1 MKVGNVYWE
10 AEVRGVGEAQEQG
23 DDLRNSFD
31 DVTGSFLGTAA
42 AQEEATDATQ
52 DHTEATQESER
63 WTERLNADT
72 GLLSSSLTFLS
83 SKFGIASAA
92 ATVYSGAVTVAT
104 GATTLLNSAITAT
117 YALLAGP
124 AGLAAGLFATIA
136 AAGLLGSELL
146 GLTDVTPVVATE
158 TTSMSGAFAD
168 MAYLIGGP
176 LVGVLGAAFLAL
188 TGDFEG
194 AKNMFINT
202 STEWAKAAARWAAR
216 VQLGFAAFGQ
226 TVITGFRATV
236 ETMDFAWRAGLN
248 GLLTFINTWTEN
260 VRDAIVGGLNQAV
273 QEAVGPLNSL
283 IAKANQL
290 PRVDIQPIGADFQ
303 VGATEE
309 RQTGR
314 FSTVRNESLDSRIAR
329 VRRQGRENVASV
341 AAETRRQL
349 EQFSPD
355 TTGGDRRTRTGLG
368 RRAALPGEGGAA
380 QRGTRRRRR
389 GMGPGR
395 AADGPSSEGPQEQN
409 ITVEIGDQSLNIK
422 DLSRGEQRRLAKLI
436 GDELG
441 GSTQNL
447 TGSK

>member
-1 MKVGNVYWE
+1 MKLGDVYYE

-23 DDLRNSFD
+23 EGLQDSFD
-31 DVTGSFLGTAA
+31 DVAGSFLGTAA

-52 DHTEATQESER
+52 ENTEATQENER

-72 GLLSSSLTFLS
+72 GLLSSALTFLS
-83 SKFGIASAA
+83 SNFGIASAA

-104 GATTLLNSAITAT
+104 GATTLLNTAITTT

-124 AGLAAGLFATIA
+124 AGLAAGLFLTVVAV
-136 AAGLLGSELL
+136 GLLGSELL
-146 GLTDVTPVVATE
+146 GLTDVTPVVEAE
-158 TTSMSGAFAD
+158 TTTMSGAFAD

-176 LVGVLGAAFLAL
+176 LVGFLGAAFLAL

-216 VQLGFAAFGQ
+216 VKLGFAAFGQ
-226 TVITGFRATV
+226 SVKTGFRATV
-236 ETMDFAWRAGLN
+236 EAMDYSWRAGLN
-248 GLLTFINTWTEN
+248 GLLEFINTWTER
-260 VRDAIVGGLNQAV
+260 VRDGIVGGLNAAV

-283 IAKANQL
+283 IAKVNKI
-290 PRVDIQPIGADFQ
+290 PKVDIEPVGDDFQ
-303 VGATEE
+303 FAATEG
-309 RQTGR
+309 RQTGSL
-314 FSTVRNESLDSRIAR
+314 STIQNESLDSRIAR
-329 VRRQGRENVASV
+329 VRRQGRENLASV
-341 AAETRRQL
+341 AEETRRQL
-349 EQFSPD
+349 EQFAPD
-355 TTGGDRRTRTGLG
+355 TIGGDRRTRTGLG

-395 AADGPSSEGPQEQN
+395 ARGGESSDGPQEQN
-409 ITVEIGDQSLNIK
+409 INVEIGDQSLNIE

-436 GDELG
+436 GNELG
-441 GSTQNL
+441 SDTTTR
-447 TGSK
+447 TGSR